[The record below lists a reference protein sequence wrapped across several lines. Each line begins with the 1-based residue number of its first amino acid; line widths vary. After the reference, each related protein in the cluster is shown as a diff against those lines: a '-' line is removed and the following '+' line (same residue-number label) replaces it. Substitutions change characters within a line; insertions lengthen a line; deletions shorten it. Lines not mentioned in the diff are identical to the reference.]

1 MRTVSHILAG
11 FTALPQT
18 NVETLLAGQRAL
30 ILAPHAD
37 DESLGCGGLIAA
49 ASAAGIAPIVA
60 ILTDGAASH
69 PGSLAFPPE
78 RLRRVRE
85 AEAVRATGL
94 LGLPP
99 KNLHFMRR
107 PDTQLSASGPEF
119 EALTATL
126 LEILRT
132 QCCGLVIAPWAGDPH
147 CDHEAAACI
156 ADAVGRRA
164 HLRLLSYPVWG
175 WLRDHSDIL
184 DEPRHHGWRLN
195 ISAHQEVKKR
205 AIAVYKSQYGDL
217 IADSPDG
224 FRFPDNLL
232 AIFERPFEVF
242 IA

>member
-11 FTALPQT
+11 FMALPET
-18 NVETLLAGQRAL
+18 NIETVLEGQRAL

-49 ASAAGIAPIVA
+49 ASAAGIAPIVV

-78 RLRRVRE
+78 RLRMVRA

-94 LGLPP
+94 LGLPSI
-99 KNLHFMRR
+99 NLHFMRQR
-107 PDTQLSASGPEF
+107 DTQLSASGPEF
-119 EALTATL
+119 EAITATL
-126 LEILRT
+126 LEIART
-132 QCCGLVIAPWAGDPH
+132 QYCGLVIAPWAGDPH

-156 ADAVGRRA
+156 AEAVTRRA
-164 HLRLLSYPVWG
+164 HLCLLSYPVWG
-175 WLRDHSDIL
+175 WLRDHSDLL

-195 ISAHQEVKKR
+195 ISAQQEVKKR
-205 AIAVYKSQYGDL
+205 AIAAYKSQYGDL
-217 IADSPDG
+217 IVDSPDG
-224 FRFPDNLL
+224 FRLPDTLL

>member
-11 FTALPQT
+11 LMALPEA
-18 NVETLLAGQRAL
+18 NVETVLKGRRAL

-49 ASAAGIAPIVA
+49 ACAAGIAPIVV

-78 RLRRVRE
+78 RLCRVRE

-94 LGLPP
+94 LGLPSI
-99 KNLHFMRR
+99 NLHFMRQ
-107 PDTQLSASGPEF
+107 PDTQLSASGPGF
-119 EALTATL
+119 EAMTAAL
-126 LEILRT
+126 LEIART
-132 QCCGLVIAPWAGDPH
+132 QYCGLVIAPWAGDPH

-156 ADAVGRRA
+156 AEAVARRA
-164 HLRLLSYPVWG
+164 QLRLLSYPVWG
-175 WLRDHSDIL
+175 WLRNGSDLL

-195 ISAHQEVKKR
+195 ISAQQDVKKR
-205 AIAVYKSQYGDL
+205 AIAAYKSQYGDL
-217 IADSPDG
+217 ITDSPNG
-224 FRFPDNLL
+224 FRLPDNLL

>member
-11 FTALPQT
+11 FMALPEA
-18 NVETLLAGQRAL
+18 NVKTVLDGQRAL

-49 ASAAGIAPIVA
+49 ACAAGIAPIVA

-69 PGSLAFPPE
+69 PGSVAFPPE
-78 RLRRVRE
+78 RLRMVRE

-94 LGLPP
+94 LGLPFI
-99 KNLHFMRR
+99 NLHFMRHR
-107 PDTQLSASGPEF
+107 DTQLSASGPEF
-119 EALTATL
+119 EAITAAL
-126 LEILRT
+126 LEIART
-132 QCCGLVIAPWAGDPH
+132 QHCGLVIAPWAGDPH

-156 ADAVGRRA
+156 AQAVARRA

-175 WLRDHSDIL
+175 WLRDHSDVL
-184 DEPRHHGWRLN
+184 EESRHHGWRLN
-195 ISAHQEVKKR
+195 ISAQQEIKKR
-205 AIAVYKSQYGDL
+205 AIAAYKSQYGEL
-217 IADSPDG
+217 ISDSSDG
-224 FRFPDNLL
+224 FRLPDTLL